1 MAKRKDRERRQQPQ
15 VDSDSPASTAPESGT
30 MPVAAGPGY
39 SGFGGSAGYS
49 GNGVGGISG
58 GYAGAGYPGLSW
70 TPPPETR
77 HDDRIHDDVC
87 DRLSLS
93 EEVDATGIEVE
104 VQAGSVTLT
113 GNVENRHMKQLA
125 GDIAEAVP
133 GVSSVHNRL
142 HVEHGLLDELKEKL
156 TEQPPSRA
164 R

>member
-1 MAKRKDRERRQQPQ
+1 MGKRKDRQRRQEPN
-15 VDSDSPASTAPESGT
+15 VDGEPGAVTAPESGT
-30 MPVAAGPGY
+30 IPVAAGPGY

-49 GNGVGGISG
+49 GNGVGGITGS
-58 GYAGAGYPGLSW
+58 YADAGYPGLSW

-93 EEVDATGIEVE
+93 EEIDASRIEVE

-156 TEQPPSRA
+156 TERPASRA

>member
-1 MAKRKDRERRQQPQ
+1 MVTRKDRERRQLDVGGQSAGSAP
-15 VDSDSPASTAPESGT
+15 PESGT
-30 MPVAAGPGY
+30 IPVAAGPGY

-49 GNGVGGISG
+49 GNGVGGITGS
-58 GYAGAGYPGLSW
+58 YADAGYPGLSW

-93 EEVDATGIEVE
+93 DEIDANQIEVE

-133 GVSSVHNRL
+133 GVAAVHNRL
-142 HVEHGLLDELKEKL
+142 HVEQGLLDELKEKL
-156 TEQPPSRA
+156 TERPPSRA

>member
-1 MAKRKDRERRQQPQ
+1 MSKRKDRERKDEPLIGSE
-15 VDSDSPASTAPESGT
+15 VAGTVPPESGAI
-30 MPVAAGPGY
+30 PVAAGPGY
-39 SGFGGSAGYS
+39 QGFGGSAGYS

-58 GYAGAGYPGLSW
+58 GYTDAGYPGLSW

-77 HDDRIHDDVC
+77 HDDRIHDDVR

-93 EEVDATGIEVE
+93 EDVDASQIEVE

-113 GNVENRHMKQLA
+113 GSVENRHMKQLA

-142 HVEHGLLDELKEKL
+142 HVEHGLLDELKDKL
-156 TEQPPSRA
+156 SNPTPSRA

>member
-1 MAKRKDRERRQQPQ
+1 MAKRKDRERK
-15 VDSDSPASTAPESGT
+15 DELSTGSEVTGSGAPESGT
-30 MPVAAGPGY
+30 IPVAAGPGY

-58 GYAGAGYPGLSW
+58 GYADAGNPGLSW

-77 HDDRIHDDVC
+77 HDDRIRDDVC

-93 EEVDATGIEVE
+93 EEVDASQIDID

-133 GVSSVHNRL
+133 GVSGVHNRL
-142 HVEHGLLDELKEKL
+142 HVEHGLLDELRDKL
-156 TEQPPSRA
+156 TDRTPSRA

>member
-1 MAKRKDRERRQQPQ
+1 MAKRKDRERKQQPN
-15 VDSDSPASTAPESGT
+15 VGSEPHGSAAPESGT
-30 MPVAAGPGY
+30 IPVAAGPGY

-58 GYAGAGYPGLSW
+58 GYAEAGYPGLSW

-93 EEVDATGIEVE
+93 EEVDASQIEVE

-113 GNVENRHMKQLA
+113 GNVENRRMKQLA
-125 GDIAEAVP
+125 SDIAEAVP

-156 TEQPPSRA
+156 TERPTSRA